1 VLDKWDRMKCAEEWL
16 FEVNVL
22 PPLVRELV
30 YRSTGK
36 PCATLS
42 PGITGSPLSA
52 QQMLHLCGPLKIVEC
67 ECNTCDTLREVRG
80 VCLANCFWSLSF
92 SPRMWGQ
99 DVQLRE

>member
-1 VLDKWDRMKCAEEWL
+1 MKCAEEWL

-67 ECNTCDTLREVRG
+67 ECNTCDTLREVVLDGRAQSSMKG
-80 VCLANCFWSLSF
+80 RCWTAV
-92 SPRMWGQ
+92 R
-99 DVQLRE
+99 